1 MVDLVVKNGWIVS
14 ARDTR
19 FGCIAI
25 EDGRIAKMGVA
36 ADMPAA
42 KDTIDAQGRYII
54 PGLIDMH
61 VHYGIIGKEMP
72 YWTRIARDIEV
83 ETLAAAYGGMT
94 THFPMLAEPD
104 AYEPAVRELI
114 THSDAH
120 SYINTSFVVVVQN
133 DGHIKEMPALNRLG
147 VSTFKHF
154 FNPYKHE
161 KFDTVTFSPVN
172 EGQLFHSL
180 EVIRSLG
187 APALA
192 MVHAEDCDLYEHF
205 DKKARAAGLDN
216 LDGWAAARPN
226 ICEYSRVELACMLA
240 MEAHAPIHFVHIS
253 CGESVD
259 ILRRYKARGLNVSAE
274 VVPANITATFE
285 DQTAIGVWGKFCPP
299 IRGPKE
305 LEHLWE
311 GIRSGAIQ
319 HVATDHCG
327 YARQEKEGKGGQ
339 FGSIWDALPGIS
351 NGQEHMLPAIVT
363 YGVRTGRISMQ
374 DLVALCCENNAKR
387 FGLYPRKG
395 LLAEGC
401 DADIAIVDL
410 NRERVV
416 DENFYHGR
424 GKDNSLY
431 WGRTLYGYVTD
442 TIVRGHP
449 VIRDGK
455 PAARPGTG
463 RYAPQ
468 KAHF

>member
-1 MVDLVVKNGWIVS
+1 
-14 ARDTR
+14 
-19 FGCIAI
+19 
-25 EDGRIAKMGVA
+25 
-36 ADMPAA
+36 
-42 KDTIDAQGRYII
+42 
-54 PGLIDMH
+54 
-61 VHYGIIGKEMP
+61 
-72 YWTRIARDIEV
+72 
-83 ETLAAAYGGMT
+83 
-94 THFPMLAEPD
+94 
-104 AYEPAVRELI
+104 
-114 THSDAH
+114 
-120 SYINTSFVVVVQN
+120 
-133 DGHIKEMPALNRLG
+133 
-147 VSTFKHF
+147 
-154 FNPYKHE
+154 
-161 KFDTVTFSPVN
+161 
-172 EGQLFHSL
+172 
-180 EVIRSLG
+180 
-187 APALA
+187 
-192 MVHAEDCDLYEHF
+192 
-205 DKKARAAGLDN
+205 
-216 LDGWAAARPN
+216 
-226 ICEYSRVELACMLA
+226 